1 MLVRAHQMIREALV
15 TGATD
20 GRVIDV
26 TSYADIADLLLIAD
40 VLITDYSSAMFD
52 FAVTGRPMLFL
63 TYDLERYRDR
73 LRGFYFDF
81 EAEAPGPLLR
91 TTDDV
96 IAALR
101 GLEDVSRGYRAAYDA
116 FAAKFCSLEDGQAAA
131 RAVDWLLSQS
141 A

>member
-1 MLVRAHQMIREALV
+1 MVRAHVNMREALV
-15 TGATD
+15 TDVSD

-26 TSYADIADLLLIAD
+26 TTYPDIADLLLIAD
-40 VLITDYSSAMFD
+40 VLITDYSSVMFD
-52 FAVTGRPMLFL
+52 FAVTGRPMLFF

-73 LRGFYFDF
+73 LRGFYNHF

-91 TTDDV
+91 TRGDV

-101 GLEDVSRGYRAAYDA
+101 DLEDVNRGYRAAYDA

-131 RAVDWLLSQS
+131 RTVDWLLSHS